1 MCREQDITR
10 ERIEMILAAGAN
22 VVLTTKG
29 IDDLCTKYFVE
40 AGCIAI
46 RRVEKKDIRQI
57 AKATGGAWG
66 FSVTMREVEGTGSCV
81 VWVPRVRLSVSKL
94 MTMQRNWS

>member
-1 MCREQDITR
+1 
-10 ERIEMILAAGAN
+10 MILAAGAN

-57 AKATGGAWG
+57 AKATGGAWE
-66 FSVTMREVEGTGSCV
+66 FSVTMREVDGMILRGV
-81 VWVPRVRLSVSKL
+81 VPRVRLSVSKL